1 MKNKFMFMLAI
12 ILLTGVT
19 LFAQGNNLFANTSPA
34 AALNDTSSAKKDSSF
49 APFWTPT
56 AIAGLNISQLALSNW
71 TQGGDNSLTW
81 TITGNLGYNYRS
93 MSWNFFNNLK
103 VAYGRTKLGTQNFRT
118 NDNDLYLESVLS
130 LRIGWPVDPFFSNTI
145 RTTVAPGYNYNNDQA
160 TEIANFFDPGYVT
173 QSIGFTYD
181 RLYNF
186 KTRLG
191 VAVQETFTNHF
202 RQYSDDKTT
211 TPKEAFK
218 AETGF
223 QSVTSGQVQIAEN
236 LLLNSNLTLFTRFES
251 LDVWDVRWDN
261 SIVAK
266 VNSWLNV
273 NLGFLFIYQKDQSLT
288 AQMKQSLQ
296 LGIVYSIL

>member
-1 MKNKFMFMLAI
+1 MKGKFAFIFIII
-12 ILLTGVT
+12 ILPVIT
-19 LFAQGNNLFANTSPA
+19 LFAQANSLSSVDFPDVVKSDDA
-34 AALNDTSSAKKDSSF
+34 AAKKDSNF
-49 APFWTPT
+49 TPFWTPS

-71 TQGGDNSLTW
+71 TQGGDNSITW

-93 MSWNFFNNLK
+93 TTWNLFNNLK
-103 VAYGRTKLGTQNFRT
+103 VAYGRTKLGTQDFRT

-130 LRIGWPVDPFFSNTI
+130 LKIGWPVDPFFSNTV
-145 RTTVAPGYNYNNDQA
+145 RTTVAPGYNYTDNQA
-160 TEIANFFDPGYVT
+160 IEIANFFDPGYVT
-173 QSIGFTYD
+173 QSLGFTYD
-181 RLYNF
+181 RLSSF

-191 VAVQETFTNHF
+191 VAVQETFTNRN
-202 RQYSDDKTT
+202 RQYSDDPNTVKR
-211 TPKEAFK
+211 EAFK
-218 AETGF
+218 AETGL
-223 QSVTSGQVQIAEN
+223 QSVTTGQVQIAEN

-273 NLGFLFIYQKDQSLT
+273 NIGFLFIYQKDQSPT